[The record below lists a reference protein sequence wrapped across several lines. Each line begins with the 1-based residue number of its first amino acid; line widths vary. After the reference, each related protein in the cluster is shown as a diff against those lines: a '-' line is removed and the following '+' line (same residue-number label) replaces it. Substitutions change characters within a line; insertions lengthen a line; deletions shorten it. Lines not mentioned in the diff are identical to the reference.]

1 MLNRRAKESSM
12 RSRLVVSVLL
22 AVSLVSA
29 VAFAQTGRVEA
40 TFQAF
45 QASGV
50 TGDAVLKA
58 MPGGGTQIHA
68 QLDGL
73 VPNTEYI
80 SSLYVGDQSCGTA
93 GEVIVSFTSNSQ
105 GRAVW
110 NERVSEELIAIES
123 ISVQLQSD
131 NTLLACAP
139 VD

>member
-1 MLNRRAKESSM
+1 M
-12 RSRLVVSVLL
+12 RSRLVVFVLL

-29 VAFAQTGRVEA
+29 VAFAQSGKVET

-45 QASGV
+45 AASGV
-50 TGDAVLKA
+50 TGDASLKA

-68 QLDGL
+68 KLEGL

-80 SSLYVGDQSCGTA
+80 SSLYVGDQACGTA
-93 GEVIVSFTSNSQ
+93 GELIVSFTSNSA

-110 NERVSEELIAIES
+110 NERVTQELIAIES

-131 NTLLACAP
+131 NSVQACAA